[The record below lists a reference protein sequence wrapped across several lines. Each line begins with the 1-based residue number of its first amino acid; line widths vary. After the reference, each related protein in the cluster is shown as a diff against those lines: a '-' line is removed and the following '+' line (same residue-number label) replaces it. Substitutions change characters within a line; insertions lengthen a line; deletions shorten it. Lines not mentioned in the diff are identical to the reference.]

1 MLRLTQQFWICC
13 VSIGLNRVIPLFILF
28 LLSLL
33 IAACVALLWIQGI
46 PLGTLGVV
54 YFTLYAGI
62 AIIIAG
68 FTLYTAISW
77 CRRGRQKRSASGA
90 EPEILE
96 SEV

>member
-33 IAACVALLWIQGI
+33 IAACVALLWTQGV
-46 PLGTLGVV
+46 PLGAVGVV
-54 YFTLYAGI
+54 YFALYAGL
-62 AIIIAG
+62 AAIIAG

-77 CRRGRQKRSASGA
+77 CRRGRQKRAASGA
-90 EPEILE
+90 ETEILE
-96 SEV
+96 SAV